1 MTCLEMVLE
10 VVRSIWLLGRCSQSL
25 EIPFWVGEGPLGAV
39 VVVGVADLLADE
51 AGTVEE
57 ETTEDLDVV
66 ALAVGSGP
74 SQRRQ

>member
-1 MTCLEMVLE
+1 
-10 VVRSIWLLGRCSQSL
+10 
-25 EIPFWVGEGPLGAV
+25 
-39 VVVGVADLLADE
+39 VVGVADLLADE